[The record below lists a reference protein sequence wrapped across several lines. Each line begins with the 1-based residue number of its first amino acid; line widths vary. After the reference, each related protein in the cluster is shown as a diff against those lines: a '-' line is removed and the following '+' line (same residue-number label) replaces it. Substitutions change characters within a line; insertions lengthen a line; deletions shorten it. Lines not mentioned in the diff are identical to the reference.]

1 MRFSRAAG
9 AALPI
14 LLAGVAA
21 CSSSSSSATS
31 SASAAAKSDT
41 TQQITMYTSVTQ
53 NTVTAVVAGFAKA
66 DPGVKVSVF
75 RATTGQLNARIAA
88 DQHSGGLRAD
98 VIWGTDPLSMES
110 YAQQNLFRP
119 WPLPSLTGVPAADK
133 TTYFWGTRELY
144 LVIVAH
150 KGLSPMPATWSD
162 LTSAAYRGQVAIPDP
177 ASAGSA
183 FAALGYFATEPG
195 FGLNYY
201 QDLKAN
207 GAVQVSTVPEV
218 VTDVAEGRY
227 QLGITLDS
235 EVRSA
240 IAAGSPVVLDWPADG
255 AISLY
260 SPIAETVAATG
271 GADRRDP
278 GLHALRPVPGRADA
292 DREDR
297 LAARAARHRR
307 PGAPGRRHRGL
318 PQQLDRPV
326 RPPAADSA
334 AVPGHLRILSLRIPS
349 LSSRGLTSR
358 GLSPVRAATAG
369 AAVLTAGLIVA
380 LVAVPLW
387 SLGRIAAAAGLTGI
401 ARDLNAP
408 GSRVAIV
415 HTVAVAGAVTVL
427 AVTAG
432 TALALAVERRPAR
445 SRLLPRLLVA
455 APLAIPEFVLGF
467 AWSQAYGPAG
477 LSDRLTGLTMPGL
490 FGRPASSPC

>member
-21 CSSSSSSATS
+21 CSSSSSSAAS
-31 SASAAAKSDT
+31 AASAAAKSET

-133 TTYFWGTRELY
+133 TAYFWGTRELY

-150 KGLSPMPATWSD
+150 KGLSPLPATWSD

-183 FAALGYFATEPG
+183 FAALGYFATAPG

-201 QDLKAN
+201 QHLKAN

-240 IAAGSPVVLDWPADG
+240 IAAGSPVVLDWPASG

-271 GADRRDP
+271 GAT
-278 GLHALRPVPGRADA
+278 
-292 DREDR
+292 
-297 LAARAARHRR
+297 AATQAFMRY
-307 PGAPGRRHRGL
+307 
-318 PQQLDRPV
+318 V
-326 RPPAADSA
+326 
-334 AVPGHLRILSLRIPS
+334 
-349 LSSRGLTSR
+349 
-358 GLSPVRAATAG
+358 LSPAGQTLIGKTGWQPVLPGIAGPARPAG
-369 AAVLTAGLIVA
+369 ATEVY
-380 LVAVPLW
+380 PSSW
-387 SLGRIAAAAGLTGI
+387 
-401 ARDLNAP
+401 
-408 GSRVAIV
+408 
-415 HTVAVAGAVTVL
+415 TV
-427 AVTAG
+427 
-432 TALALAVERRPAR
+432 
-445 SRLLPRLLVA
+445 
-455 APLAIPEFVLGF
+455 
-467 AWSQAYGPAG
+467 
-477 LSDRLTGLTMPGL
+477 L
-490 FGRPASSPC
+490 FGRQQQILQQYQAIFGS

>member
-1 MRFSRAAG
+1 MRLSRAAG

-21 CSSSSSSATS
+21 CSSSSSSATSSVTS

-162 LTSAAYRGQVAIPDP
+162 LTSAAYKGKVAIPDP

-240 IAAGSPVVLDWPADG
+240 IAAGSPVVMDWPTDG

-271 GADRRDP
+271 GANTATQAFMRY
-278 GLHALRPVPGRADA
+278 V
-292 DREDR
+292 
-297 LAARAARHRR
+297 
-307 PGAPGRRHRGL
+307 
-318 PQQLDRPV
+318 
-326 RPPAADSA
+326 
-334 AVPGHLRILSLRIPS
+334 
-349 LSSRGLTSR
+349 
-358 GLSPVRAATAG
+358 LSPAGQTLIGKTGWQPVLPGIAGPARPAG
-369 AAVLTAGLIVA
+369 ATEAY
-380 LVAVPLW
+380 PSSW
-387 SLGRIAAAAGLTGI
+387 
-401 ARDLNAP
+401 
-408 GSRVAIV
+408 
-415 HTVAVAGAVTVL
+415 TV
-427 AVTAG
+427 
-432 TALALAVERRPAR
+432 
-445 SRLLPRLLVA
+445 
-455 APLAIPEFVLGF
+455 
-467 AWSQAYGPAG
+467 
-477 LSDRLTGLTMPGL
+477 L
-490 FGRPASSPC
+490 FGRQQQILQQYQAIFGS